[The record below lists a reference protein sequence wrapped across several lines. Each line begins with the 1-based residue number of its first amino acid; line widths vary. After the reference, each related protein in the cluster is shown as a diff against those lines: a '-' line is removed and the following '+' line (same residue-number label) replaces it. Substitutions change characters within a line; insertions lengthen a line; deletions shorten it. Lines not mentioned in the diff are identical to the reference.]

1 MQRLMLKSK
10 IHRALVTATFLD
22 YEGSIAIDP
31 DLLAAADILP
41 GEQVHVL
48 NVNSGARI
56 VTYVIPGTP
65 SSGEIMLNGPAAR
78 SAQVGDPVVII
89 TYAPMTDDEARAHVP
104 RGVLVDGKN
113 RPVRVK
119 GA

>member
-1 MQRLMLKSK
+1 MQRTMMKSK
-10 IHRALVTATFLD
+10 IHRATVTATQLA
-22 YEGSIAIDP
+22 YEGSISIDP
-31 DLLAAADILP
+31 VLLEAADILP

-48 NVNSGARI
+48 NVNSGARL
-56 VTYVIPGTP
+56 VTYAISGTRD
-65 SSGEIMLNGPAAR
+65 SGEIMLNGPAAR

-104 RGVLVDGKN
+104 RVVLVDEKN

>member
-1 MQRLMLKSK
+1 MQRMMIKSK

-31 DLLAAADILP
+31 ALLEAADILP
-41 GEQVHVL
+41 GEQVQVL
-48 NVNSGARI
+48 NVNNGSRI
-56 VTYVIPGTP
+56 VTYAILGERG
-65 SSGEIMLNGPAAR
+65 SGQIMLNGPAAR
-78 SAQVGDPVVII
+78 SAAVGDPVVII

-104 RGVLVDGKN
+104 RVVLVDEKN